1 MTYEEAVER
10 IKICGIFNDGLSD
23 PDNIS
28 CIKCDA
34 KSLCMKYTS
43 NDTLKTLKKKY
54 IIKYSCK
61 CGHCSKLSDV
71 ICPLCGTKVEYIGI
85 FKLKE
90 EKQMSE
96 MTKVDINTDK
106 DGNETWEVDVEGSIP
121 KAIVLGK
128 IHQSIITAEKE
139 FCSETPTVVING
151 QSTINPRHY
160 AIMDK
165 LTTLKDLEKYI
176 LGY

>member
-1 MTYEEAVER
+1 MP
-10 IKICGIFNDGLSD
+10 KFCPKD
-23 PDNIS
+23 PKELKACEYCSIS
-28 CIKCDA
+28 
-34 KSLCMKYTS
+34 S
-43 NDTLKTLKKKY
+43 
-54 IIKYSCK
+54 K
-61 CGHCSKLSDV
+61 CGCEKR
-71 ICPLCGTKVEYIGI
+71 TGI
-85 FKLKE
+85 PMCELKE

-96 MTKVDINTDK
+96 TKVDIKMDK
-106 DGNETWEVDVEGSIP
+106 EGNETWEVNVEGSIP

-128 IHQSIITAEKE
+128 IHQTIITAEKE

-165 LTTLKDLEKYI
+165 LATLKDLEKYI

>member
-1 MTYEEAVER
+1 MEEIEYKPLSYAEAVAKM
-10 IKICGIFNDGLSD
+10 KICVLANAGFHLRH
-23 PDNIS
+23 IS
-28 CIKCDA
+28 CMDCGA
-34 KSLCMKYTS
+34 KPLCMKYA
-43 NDTLKTLKKKY
+43 DDKY
-54 IIKYSCK
+54 IYKYSYK
-61 CGHCSKLSDV
+61 CGNSSETSE
-71 ICPLCGTKVEYIGI
+71 ICKS
-85 FKLKE
+85 KE

-96 MTKVDINTDK
+96 MTKVNISTDK

-165 LTTLKDLEKYI
+165 LATLKDLEKYI

>member
-1 MTYEEAVER
+1 MSRFCPKDPKELKACEFCSMLSN
-10 IKICGIFNDGLSD
+10 CGCWKRTGI
-23 PDNIS
+23 PM
-28 CIKCDA
+28 CE
-34 KSLCMKYTS
+34 
-43 NDTLKTLKKKY
+43 
-54 IIKYSCK
+54 
-61 CGHCSKLSDV
+61 SKED
-71 ICPLCGTKVEYIGI
+71 
-85 FKLKE
+85 KE
-90 EKQMSE
+90 MSE
-96 MTKVDINTDK
+96 MKVDIKMDK
-106 DGNETWEVDVEGSIP
+106 DGDETWEVNVEGSIP

-165 LTTLKDLEKYI
+165 LATLKELEKYI